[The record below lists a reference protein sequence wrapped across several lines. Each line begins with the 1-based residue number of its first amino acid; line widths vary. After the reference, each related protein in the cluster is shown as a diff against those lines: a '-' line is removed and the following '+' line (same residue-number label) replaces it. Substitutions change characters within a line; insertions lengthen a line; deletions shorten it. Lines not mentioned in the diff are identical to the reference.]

1 VRKFWQNLNP
11 RERSYVIILGVFVVF
26 LGFFFAGRSF
36 LRYMN
41 DISERS
47 ESAERDTIKIENL
60 GREYQ
65 LLQATKSS
73 DSQQIDGMLP
83 AIEAMLKAIGLRE
96 KVGTLTYTDT
106 PVQEKYIKREV
117 KVSIRE
123 SSATQ
128 VMDFVR
134 QIEQSTQTLYRIDN
148 FTFRPVL
155 KKPGIYDFNMQISGF
170 QKK

>member
-1 VRKFWQNLNP
+1 MRKFWESLNP
-11 RERSYVIILGVFVVF
+11 RERNYVVLLGVFLIF
-26 LGFFFAGRSF
+26 LGIFFMGRNF
-36 LRYMN
+36 MRYMN
-41 DISERS
+41 DLSERS
-47 ESAERDTIKIENL
+47 ESAERDTIKVENF

-106 PVQEKYIKREV
+106 PIQEKYIKREV

-123 SSATQ
+123 SAANQ
-128 VMDFVR
+128 VMDFLR
-134 QIEQSTQTLYRIDN
+134 QVEQSTQTLYRIDN